1 MSRRVAKRPQQ
12 DDTRRV
18 ADITRI
24 AVVVPVSGTLGL
36 IGPGAINC
44 AALAAH
50 EINEAGGL
58 LGRTVELTY
67 VDGGRSAPEV
77 AADVGALV
85 SRGEAEAVVGVHPS
99 DVRVALVN
107 AICAAVPY
115 VYTPPYEGGER
126 APGVYLVGETP
137 DRQVRPVLRWLADRN
152 RGRRWFLL
160 GNDYVWPR
168 RLHAAARA
176 YLKAVGARVV
186 GERYVPRGHL
196 DTQPL
201 LDAVAATSAD
211 AVLVTLIGRDLV
223 DFNRAFAA
231 SNLAERVLR
240 LCPAL
245 EENGLLGVG
254 GDATGELYSTMGY
267 FNSVATDAGLG
278 FIGRYAA
285 QFGPLAP
292 VPGGHGEGCYD
303 GMWLLA
309 ALASRAGSLG
319 TPALDAASDGT
330 TINGGR
336 GRAVMHGRHLQA
348 PVYLARAEALD
359 LDVVAGF

>member
-1 MSRRVAKRPQQ
+1 M
-12 DDTRRV
+12 
-18 ADITRI
+18 ADVVRI
-24 AVVVPVSGTLGL
+24 ALVVPVSGTLGL

-44 AALAAH
+44 AVLAAQ
-50 EINEAGGL
+50 EINDDGGL
-58 LGRTVELTY
+58 LGRTVEFSF
-67 VDGGRSAPEV
+67 VDGGRPAPEV
-77 AADVGALV
+77 AAEVGGLV
-85 SRGEAEAVVGVHPS
+85 RRGHAHAVVGVHAS
-99 DVRVALVN
+99 DVRMALVG
-107 AICAAVPY
+107 AIGAAVPY

-137 DRQVRPVLRWLADRN
+137 DRQVQPVVRWLADRN

-168 RLHAAARA
+168 RVHAAARA
-176 YLKAVGARVV
+176 YLKAAGAAVV
-186 GERYVPRGHL
+186 DERYVRRGEL
-196 DTQPL
+196 EPEPL
-201 LDAVAATSAD
+201 LDAVAASRAD
-211 AVLVTLIGRDLV
+211 AILVTLIGRDLV

-231 SNLAERVLR
+231 SSLGEQVLR

-254 GDATGELYSTMGY
+254 GDATGELYATMGY
-267 FNSVATDAGLG
+267 FTSIATDAGLS
-278 FIGRYAA
+278 FVGRYSAL
-285 QFGPLAP
+285 FGPLAP

-309 ALASRAGSLG
+309 ALASRAGCLA
-319 TPALDAASDGT
+319 TPALDQISDGT

-336 GRAVMHGRHLQA
+336 GRAVMRGRHLQA
-348 PVYLARAEALD
+348 PVYLAQARALD